1 MSKLEE
7 GFDIVIK
14 GFVSYARYSR
24 VSFGSAQ
31 LLKSYIFV
39 GNRLVGGGGER
50 TIQII
55 NCENDSKNI
64 SAKSQS
70 KSAWSLLKLLK
81 RLELKYQLDFL
92 EKSSKSLILHLV
104 SVSVKQL

>member
-39 GNRLVGGGGER
+39 GNRLVGGGER

-55 NCENDSKNI
+55 NCENDSKNV